1 MFYNFKVILEYRD
14 FLRFFWYEDN
24 DFKCLFIE
32 YCMIVYVFGNGFF
45 FFVVIY
51 GFRKLVELFSEDVKE
66 FINNN
71 FYVDDGLLLCN
82 SEEEVISFV
91 FRIKDVFNEG
101 GKLRFYKFVLNS

>member
-1 MFYNFKVILEYRD
+1 MFIYRILYD
-14 FLRFFWYEDN
+14 SVCFWEQ
-24 DFKCLFIE
+24 
-32 YCMIVYVFGNGFF
+32 FF

>member
-14 FLRFFWYEDN
+14 FLRFLWYEDN
-24 DFKCLFIE
+24 DFNCLFIE
-32 YCMIVYVFGNGFF
+32 YCMIVYVFGNSFF

-51 GFRKLVELFSEDVKE
+51 GFRKLVEFFSEDVKE